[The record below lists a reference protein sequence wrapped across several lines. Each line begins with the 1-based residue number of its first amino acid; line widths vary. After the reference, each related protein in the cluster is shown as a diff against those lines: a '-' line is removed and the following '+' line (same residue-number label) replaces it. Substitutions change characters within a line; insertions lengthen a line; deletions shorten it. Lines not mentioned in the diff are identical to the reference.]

1 MWILIVF
8 ILLWFFVNVGGSTRW
23 QIWGEYEV
31 ADLRAMSGLMAG
43 KKNEVCANVILVS
56 FFHGFQCLNLTFR
69 D

>member
-1 MWILIVF
+1 MDIDCFYTFMVF
-8 ILLWFFVNVGGSTRW
+8 CQCR
-23 QIWGEYEV
+23 GEYEV
-31 ADLRAMSGLMAG
+31 AYLRAMSGLMAG